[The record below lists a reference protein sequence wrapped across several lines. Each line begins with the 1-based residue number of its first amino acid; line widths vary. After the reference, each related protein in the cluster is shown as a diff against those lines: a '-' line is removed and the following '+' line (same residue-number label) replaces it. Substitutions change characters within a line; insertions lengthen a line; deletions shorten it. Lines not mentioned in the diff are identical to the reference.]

1 MKTTALSIFTF
12 LISATM
18 IAQTTYVP
26 DDNFEQRL
34 IDLGYD
40 DVLDDYV
47 LTANISG
54 IINLDIQ
61 YQNISDATGL
71 KDFASLG
78 DFNCDNN
85 QITNLTFHP
94 NSNLNFFICQNNPI
108 SDLNLAQH
116 TALFEF
122 SCTNTSITSLDLDQ
136 NTNLRYLYCGG
147 TLLTDLNLSNN
158 SNLLEIYASGNNLES
173 VDVRNGNNEEIS
185 YFGFLNNPNLPFILV
200 DDCNYST
207 ANWTDIDPIT
217 IFIEEE
223 GQTSCVPLGVNDFS
237 LNSSFSLHPN
247 PSNDI
252 FFLSN
257 NHNLQINKI
266 YIADISG
273 KIVMELTRD
282 FDMINLEN
290 FETGIYFLNIQT
302 DSTIISKKIIKL

>member
-1 MKTTALSIFTF
+1 MKTTILSILTF
-12 LISATM
+12 LISST
-18 IAQTTYVP
+18 IFAQTTYIP

-40 DVLDDYV
+40 DILDDYV

-54 IINLDIQ
+54 ITNLDIQ

-71 KDFASLG
+71 QDFASLG
-78 DFNCDNN
+78 GFNCDNN
-85 QITNLTFHP
+85 QISNLNFHP

-108 SDLNLAQH
+108 SNLDLTQH
-116 TALFEF
+116 TTLFEF
-122 SCTNTSITSLDLDQ
+122 SCTNTSITSLDLSQ

-147 TLLTDLNLSNN
+147 TLLTELNLSNN
-158 SNLLEIYASGNNLES
+158 LNLLEIYASNNNFEI

-185 YFGFLNNPNLPFILV
+185 YFGFQNNPNLPFILV

-207 ANWTDIDPIT
+207 TNWTNIDPIT

-223 GQTSCVPLGVNDFS
+223 GQTSCASLGVNDFS
-237 LNSSFSLHPN
+237 LNSSFSIHPN
-247 PSNDI
+247 PSNGI

-266 YIADISG
+266 YFVDISG
-273 KIVMELTRD
+273 KIIMELTSD
-282 FDMINLEN
+282 FDLINLEG
-290 FETGIYFLNIQT
+290 FESGIYFLEIQL
-302 DSTIISKKIIKL
+302 DSSIVSKKVIKL